1 MLVLSTLFVYIQ
13 LKDFNY
19 INYDDD
25 LLVFTNENIK
35 FGLTF
40 DSIIWAFTDA
50 TFLSNYWQPLT
61 WISHII
67 DFNIFEM
74 DAGGHHL
81 TSLFF
86 HLINIL
92 LVLIFLNKVTNNFW
106 ISSFVAL
113 FFALHPIHVES
124 VAWISE
130 RKDVLSTFFLLM
142 TLNLYLQYAKK
153 RIIIFYY
160 FTYLFFILGL
170 MSKPMVITLPFLLLM
185 LDIWPLKRIL

>member
-1 MLVLSTLFVYIQ
+1 MFSIITLFSFY
-13 LKDFNY
+13 
-19 INYDDD
+19 
-25 LLVFTNENIK
+25 TNIITIRTPKNSFLNLNIHQ
-35 FGLTF
+35 GV
-40 DSIIWAFTDA
+40 DSIADEVIGFDKSFTQQ
-50 TFLSNYWQPLT
+50 FLSNYWQPLT

-67 DFNIFEM
+67 DFNIFKM

-92 LVLIFLNKVTNNFW
+92 LVLIFFNKVTNNFW

-153 RIIIFYY
+153 RITNGKKTNKKQKSCFDAWL
-160 FTYLFFILGL
+160 YLQCRSSCPQTGGDRGRRG
-170 MSKPMVITLPFLLLM
+170 S
-185 LDIWPLKRIL
+185 